1 MKDHYLNIYNNLIK
15 LTRNKSLFE
24 KINIQDSFYD
34 RMIVFFIHFAFFLK
48 VYKKED
54 NKQYVQKLYDFV
66 FNQIDISLQE
76 AGHGDTTINK
86 KMKNYVSIFHSIIKK
101 VDYWESLKN
110 EDFDEQITEN
120 SLSIPLKEAREK
132 FEKEYLTIQ
141 IKKFNG
147 NISKTAKF
155 VGMERSALH
164 RKLKGLG
171 IKEFN

>member
-1 MKDHYLNIYNNLIK
+1 MKNNFLNIYNNLIK

-24 KINIQDSFYD
+24 KLNIQDSFYD

-48 VYKKED
+48 IYKKDE
-54 NKQYVQKLYDFV
+54 NKQYLQKLYDFV

-110 EDFDEQITEN
+110 DEKTNFFSTFFEH
-120 SLSIPLKEAREK
+120 SIESSYFVEY
-132 FEKEYLTIQ
+132 FEKYRNFLTNNTLNYFTKGVINH
-141 IKKFNG
+141 KF
-147 NISKTAKF
+147 
-155 VGMERSALH
+155 
-164 RKLKGLG
+164 
-171 IKEFN
+171 

>member
-1 MKDHYLNIYNNLIK
+1 MKIHYFNIYNNLIK

-24 KINIQDSFYD
+24 KLNIQDSFYD

-48 VYKKED
+48 IYKKDE
-54 NKQYVQKLYDFV
+54 NKQYLQKLYDFV

-110 EDFDEQITEN
+110 EEKTNFFSTFFEH
-120 SLSIPLKEAREK
+120 SIESSYFVEY
-132 FEKEYLTIQ
+132 FEKYRNFLTNNTLNHFTKGVISH
-141 IKKFNG
+141 KF
-147 NISKTAKF
+147 
-155 VGMERSALH
+155 
-164 RKLKGLG
+164 
-171 IKEFN
+171 

>member
-24 KINIQDSFYD
+24 KLNIQDSFYD

-54 NKQYVQKLYDFV
+54 NKQYLQKLYDFV

-110 EDFDEQITEN
+110 EEKSNFFSTFFEH
-120 SLSIPLKEAREK
+120 SIESSYFVEY
-132 FEKEYLTIQ
+132 FEKYRNFLTNNTLNHFTKVVISH
-141 IKKFNG
+141 KF
-147 NISKTAKF
+147 
-155 VGMERSALH
+155 
-164 RKLKGLG
+164 
-171 IKEFN
+171 

>member
-24 KINIQDSFYD
+24 KLNIQDSFYD

-48 VYKKED
+48 IYKKDE
-54 NKQYVQKLYDFV
+54 NKQYLQKLYDFV

-76 AGHGDTTINK
+76 VGHGDTTINK

-110 EDFDEQITEN
+110 EEKTNFFSTFFEH
-120 SLSIPLKEAREK
+120 SIESSYFVEY
-132 FEKEYLTIQ
+132 FEKYRNFLTNNTLNHFTKGVISH
-141 IKKFNG
+141 KF
-147 NISKTAKF
+147 
-155 VGMERSALH
+155 
-164 RKLKGLG
+164 
-171 IKEFN
+171 

>member
-24 KINIQDSFYD
+24 KLNIQDSFYD

-48 VYKKED
+48 IYKKDE
-54 NKQYVQKLYDFV
+54 NKQYLQKLYDFV

-110 EDFDEQITEN
+110 EEKTNFFSTFFEHSIESSYFVEYFDKYRNFLTNNTLNYFTKGVIN
-120 SLSIPLKEAREK
+120 HK
-132 FEKEYLTIQ
+132 F
-141 IKKFNG
+141 
-147 NISKTAKF
+147 
-155 VGMERSALH
+155 
-164 RKLKGLG
+164 
-171 IKEFN
+171 

>member
-24 KINIQDSFYD
+24 KLNIQDSFYD

-54 NKQYVQKLYDFV
+54 NKQYLQKLYDFV

-76 AGHGDTTINK
+76 AGHGDTSINK

-110 EDFDEQITEN
+110 EEKINFFSIFFDH
-120 SLSIPLKEAREK
+120 SIESSYFVEY
-132 FEKEYLTIQ
+132 FEKYRNFLTNNTLNHFTKGVISH
-141 IKKFNG
+141 KF
-147 NISKTAKF
+147 
-155 VGMERSALH
+155 
-164 RKLKGLG
+164 
-171 IKEFN
+171 

>member
-24 KINIQDSFYD
+24 KLNIQDSFYD

-48 VYKKED
+48 VYKKEE
-54 NKQYVQKLYDFV
+54 NKQYLQKLYDFI

-110 EDFDEQITEN
+110 EEKTNFFSTFFEH
-120 SLSIPLKEAREK
+120 SIESSYFVEY
-132 FEKEYLTIQ
+132 FEKYRNFLTNNTLNHFTKGVISH
-141 IKKFNG
+141 KF
-147 NISKTAKF
+147 
-155 VGMERSALH
+155 
-164 RKLKGLG
+164 
-171 IKEFN
+171 

>member
-24 KINIQDSFYD
+24 RLNIQDSFYD

-54 NKQYVQKLYDFV
+54 NKQYLQKLYDFV

-110 EDFDEQITEN
+110 EEKTNFFSTFFEH
-120 SLSIPLKEAREK
+120 SIESSYFVEY
-132 FEKEYLTIQ
+132 FEKYRNFLTNNTLNHFTKGVISH
-141 IKKFNG
+141 KF
-147 NISKTAKF
+147 
-155 VGMERSALH
+155 
-164 RKLKGLG
+164 
-171 IKEFN
+171 

>member
-24 KINIQDSFYD
+24 KLNIQDSFYD

-48 VYKKED
+48 IYKKDE
-54 NKQYVQKLYDFV
+54 NKQYLQKLYDFV

-76 AGHGDTTINK
+76 AGHGDTSINK

-110 EDFDEQITEN
+110 EEKTNFFSTFFEH
-120 SLSIPLKEAREK
+120 SIESSYFVEY
-132 FEKEYLTIQ
+132 FEKYRNFLTNNTLNHFTKGVISH
-141 IKKFNG
+141 KF
-147 NISKTAKF
+147 
-155 VGMERSALH
+155 
-164 RKLKGLG
+164 
-171 IKEFN
+171 

>member
-24 KINIQDSFYD
+24 KLNIQDSFYD

-48 VYKKED
+48 IYKKDE
-54 NKQYVQKLYDFV
+54 NKQYLQKLYDFV

-110 EDFDEQITEN
+110 EEKTNFFSTFFEH
-120 SLSIPLKEAREK
+120 SIESSYFVEY
-132 FEKEYLTIQ
+132 FEKYRNFLTNNTLNHFTKGVISH
-141 IKKFNG
+141 KF
-147 NISKTAKF
+147 
-155 VGMERSALH
+155 
-164 RKLKGLG
+164 
-171 IKEFN
+171 

>member
-24 KINIQDSFYD
+24 RLNIQDSFYD

-54 NKQYVQKLYDFV
+54 NKQYLQKLYDFV

-110 EDFDEQITEN
+110 DEKTNFFSTFFEHSIESSYFVEYFDKYRNFLTNNTLNYFTKGVIN
-120 SLSIPLKEAREK
+120 HK
-132 FEKEYLTIQ
+132 F
-141 IKKFNG
+141 
-147 NISKTAKF
+147 
-155 VGMERSALH
+155 
-164 RKLKGLG
+164 
-171 IKEFN
+171 

>member
-24 KINIQDSFYD
+24 KLNIQDSFYD

-54 NKQYVQKLYDFV
+54 NKQYLQKLYDFV

-110 EDFDEQITEN
+110 DEKTNFFSTFFEH
-120 SLSIPLKEAREK
+120 SIESSYFVEY
-132 FEKEYLTIQ
+132 FEKYRNFLTNNTLNYFTKGVINH
-141 IKKFNG
+141 KF
-147 NISKTAKF
+147 
-155 VGMERSALH
+155 
-164 RKLKGLG
+164 
-171 IKEFN
+171 

>member
-24 KINIQDSFYD
+24 KLNIQDSFYD

-48 VYKKED
+48 IYKKDE
-54 NKQYVQKLYDFV
+54 NKQYLQKLYDFV

-110 EDFDEQITEN
+110 EEKSNFFSTFFEH
-120 SLSIPLKEAREK
+120 SIESSYFVEY
-132 FEKEYLTIQ
+132 FEKYRNFLTNNTLNHFTKRVISH
-141 IKKFNG
+141 KF
-147 NISKTAKF
+147 
-155 VGMERSALH
+155 
-164 RKLKGLG
+164 
-171 IKEFN
+171 

>member
-24 KINIQDSFYD
+24 KLNIQDSFYD

-48 VYKKED
+48 IYKKED
-54 NKQYVQKLYDFV
+54 NKQYLQKLYDFV

-110 EDFDEQITEN
+110 EEKTNFFSTFFEH
-120 SLSIPLKEAREK
+120 SIESSYFVEY
-132 FEKEYLTIQ
+132 FEKYRNFLTNNTLNHFTKSVISH
-141 IKKFNG
+141 KF
-147 NISKTAKF
+147 
-155 VGMERSALH
+155 
-164 RKLKGLG
+164 
-171 IKEFN
+171 

>member
-24 KINIQDSFYD
+24 KLNIQDSFYD

-54 NKQYVQKLYDFV
+54 NKQYLQKLYDFV

-110 EDFDEQITEN
+110 EEKTNFFSTFFEHSIESSYFVEYFDKYRNFLTNNTLNHFTKGVI
-120 SLSIPLKEAREK
+120 SHK
-132 FEKEYLTIQ
+132 F
-141 IKKFNG
+141 
-147 NISKTAKF
+147 
-155 VGMERSALH
+155 
-164 RKLKGLG
+164 
-171 IKEFN
+171 

>member
-24 KINIQDSFYD
+24 KLNIQDSFYD

-48 VYKKED
+48 IYKKDE
-54 NKQYVQKLYDFV
+54 NKQYLQKLYDFV

-110 EDFDEQITEN
+110 DEKTNFFSTFFEH
-120 SLSIPLKEAREK
+120 SIESSYFVEY
-132 FEKEYLTIQ
+132 FEKYRNFLTNNTLNYFTKGVISH
-141 IKKFNG
+141 KF
-147 NISKTAKF
+147 
-155 VGMERSALH
+155 
-164 RKLKGLG
+164 
-171 IKEFN
+171 

>member
-24 KINIQDSFYD
+24 KLNIQDSFYD

-48 VYKKED
+48 IYKKDE
-54 NKQYVQKLYDFV
+54 NKQYLQKLYDFV

-110 EDFDEQITEN
+110 EEKTNFFSTFFEH
-120 SLSIPLKEAREK
+120 SIESSYFVEY
-132 FEKEYLTIQ
+132 FEKYRNFLTNNTLNHFTKVVISH
-141 IKKFNG
+141 KF
-147 NISKTAKF
+147 
-155 VGMERSALH
+155 
-164 RKLKGLG
+164 
-171 IKEFN
+171 

>member
-24 KINIQDSFYD
+24 KLNIQDSFYD

-48 VYKKED
+48 IYKKDE
-54 NKQYVQKLYDFV
+54 NKQYLQKLYDFV

-110 EDFDEQITEN
+110 EEKTNFFSTFFEH
-120 SLSIPLKEAREK
+120 SIESSYFVEY
-132 FEKEYLTIQ
+132 FEKYRNFLTNNTLNHFTKEVISH
-141 IKKFNG
+141 KF
-147 NISKTAKF
+147 
-155 VGMERSALH
+155 
-164 RKLKGLG
+164 
-171 IKEFN
+171 

>member
-24 KINIQDSFYD
+24 KLNIQDSFYD

-54 NKQYVQKLYDFV
+54 NKQYLQKLYDFV

-110 EDFDEQITEN
+110 EEKTNFFSTYFEH
-120 SLSIPLKEAREK
+120 SIESSYFVEY
-132 FEKEYLTIQ
+132 FEKYRNFLTNNTLNYFTKGVINH
-141 IKKFNG
+141 KF
-147 NISKTAKF
+147 
-155 VGMERSALH
+155 
-164 RKLKGLG
+164 
-171 IKEFN
+171 

>member
-1 MKDHYLNIYNNLIK
+1 MKNDYLNIYNNLIK

-24 KINIQDSFYD
+24 KLNIQDSFYD

-48 VYKKED
+48 IYKKDE
-54 NKQYVQKLYDFV
+54 NKQYLQKLYDFV

-110 EDFDEQITEN
+110 EEKTNFFSTFFEH
-120 SLSIPLKEAREK
+120 SIESSYFVEY
-132 FEKEYLTIQ
+132 FEKYRNFLTNNTLNHFTKGVISH
-141 IKKFNG
+141 KF
-147 NISKTAKF
+147 
-155 VGMERSALH
+155 
-164 RKLKGLG
+164 
-171 IKEFN
+171 

>member
-24 KINIQDSFYD
+24 KLNIQDSFYD

-54 NKQYVQKLYDFV
+54 NKQYLQKLYDFV

-110 EDFDEQITEN
+110 EEKTNFFSTFFEH
-120 SLSIPLKEAREK
+120 SIESSYFVEY
-132 FEKEYLTIQ
+132 FEKYRNFLTNNTLNYFTKGVINH
-141 IKKFNG
+141 KF
-147 NISKTAKF
+147 
-155 VGMERSALH
+155 
-164 RKLKGLG
+164 
-171 IKEFN
+171 

>member
-54 NKQYVQKLYDFV
+54 NKQYLQKLYDFV

-110 EDFDEQITEN
+110 EEKTNFFSTFFEH
-120 SLSIPLKEAREK
+120 SIESSYFVEY
-132 FEKEYLTIQ
+132 FEKYRNFLTNNTLNYFTKGVINH
-141 IKKFNG
+141 KF
-147 NISKTAKF
+147 
-155 VGMERSALH
+155 
-164 RKLKGLG
+164 
-171 IKEFN
+171 

>member
-24 KINIQDSFYD
+24 KLNIQDSFYD

-48 VYKKED
+48 LYKKED
-54 NKQYVQKLYDFV
+54 NKQYLQKLYDFV

-101 VDYWESLKN
+101 IDYWESLKN
-110 EDFDEQITEN
+110 EEKTNFFSTYFEH
-120 SLSIPLKEAREK
+120 SIESSYFVEY
-132 FEKEYLTIQ
+132 FEKYRNFLTNNTLNH
-141 IKKFNG
+141 F
-147 NISKTAKF
+147 T
-155 VGMERSALH
+155 
-164 RKLKGLG
+164 KGL
-171 IKEFN
+171 ISHKF

>member
-24 KINIQDSFYD
+24 KLNIQDSFYD

-54 NKQYVQKLYDFV
+54 NKQYLQKLYDFV

-110 EDFDEQITEN
+110 EEKINFFSIFFDH
-120 SLSIPLKEAREK
+120 SIESSYFVEY
-132 FEKEYLTIQ
+132 FEKYRNFLTNNTLNYFTKGVINH
-141 IKKFNG
+141 KF
-147 NISKTAKF
+147 
-155 VGMERSALH
+155 
-164 RKLKGLG
+164 
-171 IKEFN
+171 

>member
-24 KINIQDSFYD
+24 KLNIQDSFYD

-54 NKQYVQKLYDFV
+54 NKQYLQKLYDFV

-101 VDYWESLKN
+101 IDYWESLKN
-110 EDFDEQITEN
+110 DEKTNFFSTFFEH
-120 SLSIPLKEAREK
+120 SIESSYFVEY
-132 FEKEYLTIQ
+132 FEKYRNFLTNNTLNHFTKVVISH
-141 IKKFNG
+141 KF
-147 NISKTAKF
+147 
-155 VGMERSALH
+155 
-164 RKLKGLG
+164 
-171 IKEFN
+171 